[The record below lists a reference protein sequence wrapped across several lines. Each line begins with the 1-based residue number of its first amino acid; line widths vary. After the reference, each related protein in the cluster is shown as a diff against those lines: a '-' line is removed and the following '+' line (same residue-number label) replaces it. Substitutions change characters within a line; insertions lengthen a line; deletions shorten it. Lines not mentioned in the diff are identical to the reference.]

1 MSARISVI
9 VRTLGRDTLA
19 RCLASVDAQARDDV
33 VVVLVDARGG
43 APVGVEARTPVQR
56 VHAGRP
62 LTRTP
67 AAAAGLAAVQT
78 RWALFLDDDDE
89 LLPGHLDKLAGALTA
104 RPDAVLAHTG
114 VALQDAEG
122 QPRGAFDRNFAA
134 GEMLLGNQL
143 PIHAVLFD
151 ADRLR
156 HAGVAFD
163 ESLPVYEDWDFW
175 LQALAVG
182 PAVHV
187 PGCSAIYHLAGTGSE
202 VHALPPGDVAHWRIW
217 RKWWARAPESWWTE
231 AFQEGQA
238 AATLRLHLRQ
248 ARDEVA
254 VLQGHLDQ
262 TREAVTAL
270 KAGLDGAQ
278 AQITLHLQS
287 LQSMQATEVALR
299 HDLWAAETERDRQR
313 GRAEAAEAQRD
324 ALQVKHLELQEVAD
338 ERLRLL
344 RQTQALLQAE
354 AMDRRRLAE
363 QIRALE
369 GSTSWRWT
377 APLRVAV
384 TAMRDVKRRLGA
396 WRRQSRWRAAL
407 QPQGDYLHWQQTVE
421 AVRWPSI
428 KAPVVAEGS
437 TFDSTNEE
445 TPLFSVVV
453 PVCEPDLALLGAA
466 LDSAAG
472 LGPGGWEVCVADDA
486 SVAVDVAAYLR
497 DRAARDP
504 RLRWTQRS
512 ERGHIGA
519 CTQSALA
526 LARGRW
532 VLFLDQDDLLAPH
545 VGAALRETLQRHPEA
560 QVLFSDED
568 KLDAQ
573 GRRFEPHFKAPF
585 SLEALRAQNGL
596 SHLTAVRREALQAV
610 GGLRE
615 GFDGAQD
622 HDLLLRLAERWP
634 ATAWVHVPAVLYHW
648 RVSAGS
654 TAAAGAAKGY
664 ALQAAQ
670 RSVQD
675 HLSRTAPGAQVEV
688 LGGTA
693 WLRVRHALPQPLPR
707 VSVWQDD
714 SAAAGEQARALPGV
728 FPVTLGDD
736 GQSPWILHLAS
747 GVDLQD
753 PSALEELLA
762 LASPPDVG
770 VVAGAV
776 FQEGV
781 LAAGALEPDAE
792 GRLQVWAAGVAQGA
806 PGPFG
811 RALIPRDATAVDL
824 SAAMMRR
831 ELWPVWQRLAAFSP
845 EERALQFAQAVRAAG
860 WRVLWTPFA
869 PFERRSGATATSSG
883 ARRADA

>member
-43 APVGVEARTPVQR
+43 APVAVDTRTPVQR

-89 LLPGHLDKLAGALTA
+89 LLPGHLDKLAGALTS

-122 QPRGAFDRNFAA
+122 QPRGAFDRAFIP

-151 ADRLR
+151 AVRLR
-156 HAGVAFD
+156 EAGVAFD

-254 VLQGHLDQ
+254 VVQGHLEQ
-262 TREAVTAL
+262 TREAVQAL

-278 AQITLHLQS
+278 AQIATHLQS

-299 HDLWAAETERDRQR
+299 HALWAAEVERDRLR
-313 GRAEAAEAQRD
+313 GRAELAEAQRD
-324 ALQVKHLELQEVAD
+324 ALQVKHLELQELAD
-338 ERLRLL
+338 DRLRLL
-344 RQTQALLQAE
+344 RQSQALLQAE

-363 QIRALE
+363 QIRALQA
-369 GSTSWRWT
+369 STSWRWT
-377 APLRVAV
+377 APLRAAV
-384 TAMRDVKRRLGA
+384 TAVRDAKRRLGA
-396 WRRQSRWRAAL
+396 WRRQSRWRSAL
-407 QPQGDYLHWQQTVE
+407 QPQGDYQRWQQTVE
-421 AVRWPSI
+421 AVRWPSAA
-428 KAPVVAEGS
+428 APAAVQGS
-437 TFDSTNEE
+437 TSDPRAEE

-453 PVCEPDLALLGAA
+453 PVCEPDLALLDAA

-472 LGPGGWEVCVADDA
+472 LGPGDWELCVADDA
-486 SVAVDVAAYLR
+486 SVAVDVSAHLKA
-497 DRAARDP
+497 RAARDP
-504 RLRWTQRS
+504 RLRWTQRT

-545 VGAALRETLQRHPEA
+545 VGAALREALQRHPEA

-568 KLDAQ
+568 KLDPQ
-573 GRRFEPHFKAPF
+573 GCRFEPHFKASF

-634 ATAWVHVPAVLYHW
+634 ATAFVHVPAVLYHW

-675 HLSRTAPGAQVEV
+675 HLSRTAPGAQVEA
-688 LGGTA
+688 LAGTG

-707 VSVWQDD
+707 VSVWRDD
-714 SAAAGEQARALPGV
+714 ATASGPQASALPGV
-728 FPVTLGDD
+728 LPVTLGDD
-736 GQSPWILHLAS
+736 GQSPWVLHLAS

-753 PSALEELLA
+753 ASALEELLA
-762 LASPPDVG
+762 LASQPDVG

-792 GRLQVWAAGVAQGA
+792 GRPQVWAAGVAQGA

-824 SAAMMRR
+824 SAALLRR
-831 ELWPVWQRLAAFSP
+831 ELWPVWQRLAAFPP

-869 PFERRSGATATSSG
+869 PFERHRHGFG
-883 ARRADA
+883 RADS